1 MNTLELHVIGEPKGQ
16 PRARA
21 CIRGK
26 HAGMYDPG
34 TADSWKGCIAD
45 AIRDALKEQVV
56 ESFPLF
62 TGPTRVDCTFFF
74 PRPKAHFHKDGRI
87 RLDAPV
93 YHIAKPDRDNLDK
106 AVLDILT
113 QKQVLADDKQV
124 CAGLIQKFYAAQGQA
139 AGARIHI
146 ISLQQ
151 TH

>member
-1 MNTLELHVIGEPKGQ
+1 MNTLELHVIGLPKGQ

-21 CIRGK
+21 CIRGG
-26 HAGMYDPG
+26 HAATYNPSN
-34 TADSWKGCIAD
+34 ADDWKACIA
-45 AIRDALKEQVV
+45 AAVKE
-56 ESFPLF
+56 SLNGRTDLTMPIF

-74 PRPKAHFHKDGRI
+74 PRPKAHFRKNGSI

-106 AVLDILT
+106 AVLDLLT
-113 QKQVLADDKQV
+113 QKQILADDKQV
-124 CAGLIQKFYAAQGQA
+124 CAGLIQKLYAAQGQA

-146 ISLQQ
+146 LSLNQ

>member
-1 MNTLELHVIGEPKGQ
+1 MNSLELHVIGLPKGQ

-21 CIRGK
+21 CVRGR
-26 HAGMYDPG
+26 HAAMYDPG
-34 TADSWKGCIAD
+34 TADDWKACIAASVKESLNGRTD
-45 AIRDALKEQVV
+45 LAL
-56 ESFPLF
+56 PIF

-74 PRPKAHFHKDGRI
+74 PRPKSHFHKDGRI

-93 YHIAKPDRDNLDK
+93 YHTSKPDRDNLDK
-106 AVLDILT
+106 SALDILT

-139 AGARIHI
+139 AGARIHV

-151 TH
+151 TQ